1 MKHILTLLLI
11 LGLLPAAYTQ
21 VTYLHGGNGSITVRT
36 SGTGKN
42 ETDASAQ
49 AARAA
54 FYMLLY
60 RGIPGSD
67 APTALIDLP
76 EQEAQRK
83 HTAYLERLMDNYYQT
98 FITNAAPVG
107 DVVKGKRHTRS
118 VCMDMTINLQ
128 ALRKD
133 LEDNKV
139 IRKFGF

>member
-11 LGLLPAAYTQ
+11 LGLLPAAMGQ
-21 VTYLHGGNGSITVRT
+21 VSYLYGGNGTITVRT

-42 ETDASAQ
+42 EAEASAE

-67 APTALIDLP
+67 APTALIDIP

-83 HTAYLERLMDNYYQT
+83 HTAYLERLMDSRYQT

-107 DVVKGKRHTRS
+107 DVVKGKKHTRS
-118 VCMDMTINLQ
+118 LMMDMTINLQ